1 MKQIAITAA
10 TFAVIVLLAGILVAL
25 IHLDKTGITVN
36 VTGNVG
42 LENASSGIDLTMPKP
57 VNLIATG
64 PNKQPVP
71 ADLSIFRCPKC
82 GGTMLPVRFN
92 VLNGDITWKCTKCGY
107 IINGTQESDQK

>member
-1 MKQIAITAA
+1 MKQIAQVAA
-10 TFAVIVLLAGILVAL
+10 AVAVIFLLAGILVTL
-25 IHLDKTGITVN
+25 VHLGRTGMTVN

-42 LENASSGIDLTMPKP
+42 LDNATSGITLAMPQP

-64 PNKQPVP
+64 PDNQPVP

-92 VLNGDITWKCTKCGY
+92 VLNGEITWKCTECGY
-107 IINGTQESDQK
+107 TLTGDHAESP